1 MKKVLLFLIAAGI
14 AVTSF
19 SQESIAPSWK
29 KRPTLG
35 INFFLKDSSKPDI

>member
-1 MKKVLLFLIAAGI
+1 MKKVLLFLIAAGL

-19 SQESIAPSWK
+19 SQESMAPSWK

-35 INFFLKDSSKPDI
+35 INFFLKDFITPD